1 MTMRWK
7 MDKTNEDAVGAYD
20 ATNKTK
26 DFVGETL
33 RGRINIPYD
42 LQDFNKYLRNFPD

>member
-1 MTMRWK
+1 MPMESSRMTMRWK

-42 LQDFNKYLRNFPD
+42 H